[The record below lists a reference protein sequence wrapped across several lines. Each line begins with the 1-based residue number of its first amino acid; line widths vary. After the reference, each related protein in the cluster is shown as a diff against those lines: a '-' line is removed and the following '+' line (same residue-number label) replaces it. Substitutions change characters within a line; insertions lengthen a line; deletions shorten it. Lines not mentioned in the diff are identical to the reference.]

1 MPYKLHL
8 SLLMIDRSLHGLE
21 QKITTKMSQAI
32 GKTFIFKGRESSVV
46 FLIVCT
52 AIHLLLAWSLQ
63 LLYHYYF
70 FPTAMLKAL
79 KESLHQRYL
88 RKQLSSVFCVLKSN

>member
-1 MPYKLHL
+1 M
-8 SLLMIDRSLHGLE
+8 
-21 QKITTKMSQAI
+21 KMSQAI
-32 GKTFIFKGRESSVV
+32 GKTLSLWGISVV
-46 FLIVCT
+46 FLVVCT

-63 LLYHYYF
+63 LLYHYF
-70 FPTAMLKAL
+70 FPAAMLKAL